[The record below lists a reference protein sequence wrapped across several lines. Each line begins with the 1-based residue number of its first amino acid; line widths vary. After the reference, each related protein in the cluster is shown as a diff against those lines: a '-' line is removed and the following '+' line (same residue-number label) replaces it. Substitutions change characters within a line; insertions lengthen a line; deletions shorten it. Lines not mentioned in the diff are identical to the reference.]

1 MPTEVIL
8 PQLGE
13 SVAEGVITRWLKK
26 PGDVVEMDEP
36 LVEITTDKVN
46 VELPSPAAGI
56 VQELR
61 AQEGET
67 VPVEQVIALIAEA
80 AESAPSNGKTAEA
93 QAEAQTPE
101 TPEADTPRPIPA
113 SAAEVSAAEGRRVV
127 FSPLVRRMAKEYN
140 LDLESLTAA
149 GLLRGSGENGRI
161 SKQDILDFVAR
172 RTAEPSASSAAPSVA
187 PAPLTGPE
195 VVPVT
200 PPTVHAAPKPVAA
213 PAPADGTLAAL
224 PGMEQAET
232 DNEIVVPFSG
242 IRKMIA
248 DHLSRSAFT
257 APHVTTVAEADVTR
271 LVAFRNANKESWEKE
286 YGVRLT
292 YTPFFVKAACDALL
306 AFPMVNSTI
315 QGDKIIAKKYVHMG
329 VAVSLGEGGLIVP
342 VIKEAHK
349 KDLIT
354 LAREIETLAAKARD
368 GKLAPADVQGG
379 TFSITNPGVFGA
391 IISTPIIN
399 APQSAI
405 LGVEAIQK
413 KPVVRDDDS
422 IAIRSMMYL
431 CLSYDHR
438 VVDGETAIK
447 FLQHIRRTLEDFR
460 FFR

>member
-1 MPTEVIL
+1 
-8 PQLGE
+8 
-13 SVAEGVITRWLKK
+13 
-26 PGDVVEMDEP
+26 MDEP

-46 VELPSPAAGI
+46 VELPSPAAGV
-56 VQELR
+56 VQELL

-67 VPVEQVIALIAEA
+67 VPVEKVIALIAEA
-80 AESAPSNGKTAEA
+80 VESAASNGEA
-93 QAEAQTPE
+93 APSQAGRETPE
-101 TPEADTPRPIPA
+101 TLEADSSLAAPA
-113 SAAEVSAAEGRRVV
+113 SSPESAAGEGRRVI

-172 RTAEPSASSAAPSVA
+172 RTAEPTPTVAPPTVA
-187 PAPLTGPE
+187 PASLTAPE

-200 PPTVHAAPKPVAA
+200 PPTVHAAPKPAAA
-213 PAPADGTLAAL
+213 PADATLAA
-224 PGMEQAET
+224 PPAMEQAET
-232 DNEIVVPFSG
+232 DSEIVVPFSG

-271 LVAFRNANKESWEKE
+271 LVAFRNANRESWEKE

-342 VIKEAHK
+342 VIKDAHK

-354 LAREIETLAAKARD
+354 LAREIEALAGKARE
-368 GKLAPADVQGG
+368 GKLAPTDVQGG

-413 KPVVRDDDS
+413 RPVVRDDDS

-438 VVDGETAIK
+438 VVDGETAIR
-447 FLQHIRRTLEDFR
+447 FLQHIRRTLEDFT

>member
-26 PGDVVEMDEP
+26 PGDAVAMDEP

-67 VPVEQVIALIAEA
+67 VPVEQVIALISETSEGA
-80 AESAPSNGKTAEA
+80 STNGKTAEA
-93 QAEAQTPE
+93 QTANESPE
-101 TPEADTPRPIPA
+101 SPGTDSPRAMQASSPEASI
-113 SAAEVSAAEGRRVV
+113 AEGRRIV
-127 FSPLVRRMAKEYN
+127 FSPLVRRMAKEYS
-140 LDLESLTAA
+140 LDLDALTAA
-149 GLLRGSGENGRI
+149 GLLRGSGENGRV

-172 RTAEPSASSAAPSVA
+172 RTLDPSAPATAPSIT

-200 PPTVHAAPKPVAA
+200 PPTVHSAPKPIPA
-213 PAPADGTLAAL
+213 PAPLEGALAAL
-224 PGMEQAET
+224 PGMEKAET
-232 DNEIVVPFSG
+232 DSEIVVPFSG

-306 AFPMVNSTI
+306 SFPMVNSTI

-342 VIKEAHK
+342 VIKDAHK

-354 LAREIETLAAKARD
+354 LAREIETLAGKARD

-447 FLQHIRRTLEDFR
+447 FLQHIRRTLEDFT